1 MSNVNQNFDRLNFV
15 DNLNDTFYI
24 NTVEDNLKSFLS
36 HGLLNVGGFVN
47 VNVAVTGLYN
57 NSFNKLKVIED
68 PAYKA
73 NTVWA
78 TPKQAWVWETGID
91 YNGTSPINISGLYIN
106 NTFYP
111 GPTGVLNSSYKLDY
125 NNGQVVFDK
134 SVAANS
140 NVTMNY
146 SYRWCRVLKAS
157 EFEGRKVLQKL
168 SYKTINSTTET
179 NHSVQLPCLIVE
191 AIPRDRSEAFELG
204 SLVTIRKQDFIVHIY
219 TESDVQRKMFVDIL
233 KLQEEKFLKIYDANK
248 VSSSGYYGLNNNGS
262 RNPSGLNYS
271 QIINRN
277 DLVWNTAL
285 LRDVTYVDSQQNV
298 SSTLFWCIVRL
309 TAEIIY

>member
-1 MSNVNQNFDRLNFV
+1 MSGINQNFDRFNFV
-15 DNLNDTFYI
+15 DNLSDTFYI

-36 HGLLNVGGFVN
+36 HALLNIGGFVN
-47 VNVAVTGLYN
+47 VNVATTGLYN
-57 NSFNKLKVIED
+57 NSFNKLKPIED
-68 PAYKA
+68 PAYKS

-91 YNGTSPINISGLYIN
+91 YNGTKPVNISGVYIN
-106 NTFYP
+106 NIFYP
-111 GPTGVLNSSYKLDY
+111 GPTGNATNSYTLDY
-125 NNGQVVFDK
+125 NNGQLIFDK
-134 SVAANS
+134 PVASNS
-140 NVTMNY
+140 NVSMNY

-157 EFEGRKVLQKL
+157 EIEGRKVLQKL

-179 NHSVQLPCLIVE
+179 NHNVQLPCLIVE
-191 AIPRDRSEAFELG
+191 SITRDSSEAFELG
-204 SLVTIRKQDFIVHIY
+204 SLVTIRKQDFIIHIY

-233 KLQEEKFLKIYDANK
+233 KLQEDKFLRIYDTNK
-248 VSSSGYYGLNNNGS
+248 ISASGYYGLNNNGS

-271 QIINRN
+271 QIINKS
-277 DLVWNTAL
+277 DLIWNTAL
-285 LRDVTYVDSQQNV
+285 LRDVSYVDFQQNI